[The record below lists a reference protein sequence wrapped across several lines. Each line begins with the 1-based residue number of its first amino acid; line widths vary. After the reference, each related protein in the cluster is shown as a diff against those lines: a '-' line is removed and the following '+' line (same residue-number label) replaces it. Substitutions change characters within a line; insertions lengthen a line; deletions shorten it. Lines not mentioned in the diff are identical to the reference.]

1 MHEIFKDFRFEAAH
15 FLPHVPPGHRCAR
28 LHGHSYRC
36 RVFARG
42 PLTQPQGWVVDFADI
57 SRAMAPLLA
66 LLDHAC
72 LNELD
77 GLENPTAEN
86 LAQWVFQRVAV
97 SLPQVS
103 GIEIMETANCGA
115 LYRPDISRQTGPNTP

>member
-1 MHEIFKDFRFEAAH
+1 MHEIWKDFAFEAAH

-42 PLTQPQGWVVDFADI
+42 ALLQPQGWVVDFADI

-72 LNELD
+72 LNEIE
-77 GLENPTAEN
+77 GLTNPTAEN
-86 LAQWVFQRVAV
+86 LAQWVFQRVAI

-103 GIEIMETANCGA
+103 AIEVMETPTCGCT
-115 LYRPDISRQTGPNTP
+115 YRPVESR

>member
-1 MHEIFKDFRFEAAH
+1 MHEIWKDFMFEAAH

-42 PLTQPQGWVVDFADI
+42 ALLQPQGWVVDFADI
-57 SRAMAPLLA
+57 SRAMTPLLA

-72 LNELD
+72 LNEIE
-77 GLENPTAEN
+77 GLTNPTAEN
-86 LAQWVFQRVAV
+86 LAQWVYQRVAT
-97 SLPQVS
+97 SLLQVS
-103 GIEIMETANCGA
+103 AIEVMETPTCGC
-115 LYRPDISRQTGPNTP
+115 LYRPV